1 MAEAVPM
8 AAPASDESLSKDERH
23 RRVEAIFI
31 RHPRIREVEDRME
44 KFRVWSTEAQE
55 PYCLL
60 VLGPSGVGKS
70 TLIADYRSRHPRTVT
85 ADRTIV
91 PVLTATIPVPA
102 TMKTMAT
109 ELLGAL
115 GDPAAEKGT
124 LHQKTWRLFRLLK
137 SCGVEL
143 IILDEFQHFIDRDS
157 DKVLRSV
164 ADWLKVLI
172 DTARVPVVLTGL
184 HYSRAVLDS
193 NEQLH
198 RRFGTHEVLEPFR
211 WDAGGSDHF
220 HRFLNHLDQLLPF
233 PERSGL
239 ASEEIAPRL
248 FAASQGLIATVMK
261 VVRKAAHVAIE
272 TDARCLSLDVLARAY
287 GEGVLPGGEDAPN
300 PFTASWSGQLAFEQV
315 PVLPPK
321 AVGPRLRG
329 TGRTDSVTLTS

>member
-1 MAEAVPM
+1 MAEA
-8 AAPASDESLSKDERH
+8 ASTAELGSEESLTKDERH

-44 KFRVWSTEAQE
+44 KFRMWSKEAQE

-70 TLIADYRSRHPRTVT
+70 TLIADYRARHPRTVT

-137 SCGVEL
+137 SCAVEL

-172 DTARVPVVLTGL
+172 DTARIPVVLTGL

-198 RRFGTHEVLEPFR
+198 RRFGTHEALEPFR
-211 WDAGGSDHF
+211 WDAGGHDSF
-220 HRFLNHLDQLLPF
+220 RRFLGHLDQLLPF

-239 ASEEIAPRL
+239 AGDDMAPRL
-248 FAASQGLIATVMK
+248 FAASQGLIASVMK

-272 TDARCLSLDVLARAY
+272 ANAPCLSLDFLARSYAD
-287 GEGVLPGGEDAPN
+287 GILPGGEGAPN
-300 PFTASWSGQLAFEQV
+300 PFTTSWSGQLAFERV
-315 PVLPPK
+315 ATMPPR

-329 TGRTDSVTLTS
+329 TGRTDPVTLTS

>member
-1 MAEAVPM
+1 MAEPVPM
-8 AAPASDESLSKDERH
+8 AEPEPSLSKEERH

-44 KFRVWSTEAQE
+44 KFRAWSKEAQE

-70 TLIADYRSRHPRTVT
+70 TLIGDYLSRHPRTVT
-85 ADRTIV
+85 ADRTVV

-172 DTARVPVVLTGL
+172 DTARIPVMLTGL

-211 WDAGGSDHF
+211 WDADGRDNF
-220 HRFLNHLDQLLPF
+220 RRFLSHLDQLLPF

-239 ASEEIAPRL
+239 ADGDIAPRL

-272 TDARCLSLDVLARAY
+272 ADAPCLTLDFLARAY
-287 GEGVLPGGEDAPN
+287 GEGVLPGGESAPN
-300 PFTASWSGQLAFEQV
+300 PFTASWSGQLTFEQV
-315 PVLPPK
+315 TTLHPK

-329 TGRTDSVTLTS
+329 TGHTAPVTLTS